1 MYTQCHHAHRGRVGL
16 GSPKFKRH
24 HWVKVDVFGKNICIC
39 RCPLSTFDSIYCA
52 HNFWFVIPWK
62 TLEIQSIFTYVYTS
76 FLSVYVRVC
85 PPPPK
90 KKIFDLHDGTGY
102 TLDCGVLW
110 KLEQTNYTQA
120 IKLIIP
126 NLLAR
131 NALKYFLINA
141 FSFQYPLWYLV
152 ADSGALARWTG
163 VTSRQWSGGQMNRG
177 DIQTVER
184 WGQWTS
190 GKPGNWSV
198 WCP

>member
-1 MYTQCHHAHRGRVGL
+1 MYTQCRRAHRGRVGL

-85 PPPPK
+85 PPPP
-90 KKIFDLHDGTGY
+90 KIFDLHDGTGY